1 MVASFFKRLYNTCMS
16 DVVFEEYKIDEMRKP
31 ENSESFI
38 TKLVMKTGLVKDQKG
53 ANVVMVIISI
63 VCIAVAIYFAIK

>member
-16 DVVFEEYKIDEMRKP
+16 DVEFEEYKIDEMRKP

>member
-1 MVASFFKRLYNTCMS
+1 MS
-16 DVVFEEYKIDEMRKP
+16 DVEFEEYKIDEMRKP

-38 TKLVMKTGLVKDQKG
+38 TKLVMKTGVVKDQKG